1 MDIQVVVLIAI
12 VVAVMTATA
21 TWQVAQHKAKMQ
33 CLGDIFVDWTDP
45 QNVEFYM
52 ALDKA
57 PDESIKDHD
66 IIYMRV
72 HDVSGAQVL

>member
-1 MDIQVVVLIAI
+1 MNYLMTALRLIVEIVL
-12 VVAVMTATA
+12 VAVAA
-21 TWQVAQHKAKMQ
+21 WKIAKRSMKTQ

-72 HDVSGAQVL
+72 HDVSGGKEK